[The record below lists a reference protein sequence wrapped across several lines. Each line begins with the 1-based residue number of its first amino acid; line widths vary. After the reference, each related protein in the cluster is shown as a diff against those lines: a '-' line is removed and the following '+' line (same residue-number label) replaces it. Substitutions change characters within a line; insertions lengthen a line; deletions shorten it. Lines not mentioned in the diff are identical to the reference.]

1 MQVKEED
8 VVELFKQIGV
18 IAKIKQKFGFK
29 DEWPWNVR
37 LYKDGYRNKGDG
49 TVTYEDPMAAHSAGK
64 FFTGHKLKGSELK
77 VEMATVK
84 PPSEGGGGGGKGKG
98 KDKGKGRDFGGNDGG
113 KGKGGDDTDEGLL
126 DRWANAKRA
135 KDFATSDR
143 IRDQLRAKG
152 IDPEAQRP
160 GGKGGGYDGGG
171 KGKGGYDRDDD
182 RGGGGGRY
190 DDRRDRRDDRRDRPY

>member
-64 FFTGHKLKGSELK
+64 FFTGHKLKGSEVRRPVLFRS
-77 VEMATVK
+77 TI
-84 PPSEGGGGGGKGKG
+84 
-98 KDKGKGRDFGGNDGG
+98 
-113 KGKGGDDTDEGLL
+113 LL
-126 DRWANAKRA
+126 FRFLLSVRLSHLHAW
-135 KDFATSDR
+135 
-143 IRDQLRAKG
+143 
-152 IDPEAQRP
+152 
-160 GGKGGGYDGGG
+160 
-171 KGKGGYDRDDD
+171 
-182 RGGGGGRY
+182 
-190 DDRRDRRDDRRDRPY
+190 